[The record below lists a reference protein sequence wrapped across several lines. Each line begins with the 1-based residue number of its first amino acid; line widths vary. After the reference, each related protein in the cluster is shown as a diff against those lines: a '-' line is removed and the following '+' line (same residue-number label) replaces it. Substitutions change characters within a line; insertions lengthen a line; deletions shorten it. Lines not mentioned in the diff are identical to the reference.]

1 MATISIA
8 GHSVDSDALI
18 LFSGIMLS
26 QGFRNQDLTTIY
38 KQLIPNLFLLFVL
51 NFNLLF
57 GPT

>member
-38 KQLIPNLFLLFVL
+38 KQLIPNLFLLFA
-51 NFNLLF
+51 
-57 GPT
+57 T